1 MYFRYKAYEEGGS
14 VREGIIEG
22 TEAEDV
28 RAEIRNGGLH
38 LVSLS
43 EIKKAGKTSFLSP
56 APLALF
62 AGEWSSLISAGIPV
76 TEALSVLRD

>member
-22 TEAEDV
+22 TVAEDV

-43 EIKKAGKTSFLSP
+43 EIKKRGRHRFYLPHRWLFLP
-56 APLALF
+56 ANGRLLF
-62 AGEWSSLISAGIPV
+62 PQAFP
-76 TEALSVLRD
+76 

>member
-22 TEAEDV
+22 TSAEDV

-43 EIKKAGKTSFLSP
+43 EIKKSGKNIVFISCTV
-56 APLALF
+56 
-62 AGEWSSLISAGIPV
+62 GSLC
-76 TEALSVLRD
+76 R